1 MIKNKLDTILRNT
14 NTHCILMIK
23 NKLDIILHNTR
34 NEVLYIKRKQT
45 DSTFFHEDLFHKF
58 WEVQVRLR
66 ISFINSLYLSLD
78 ERTQNE
84 QSDNSRRKK
93 AFGS

>member
-1 MIKNKLDTILRNT
+1 MSSTFDRKLDTIL
-14 NTHCILMIK
+14 HE
-23 NKLDIILHNTR
+23 TR
-34 NEVLYIKRKQT
+34 RIQDTSLCVFTQSHI
-45 DSTFFHEDLFHKF
+45 FFHEDLFHKL